1 MSFKNPTYK
10 GPRVETYPD
19 PTSYDC
25 SGSIPDDRLDALYRV
40 TRERDM
46 LAEAIANAAIKAGI
60 YNGVEGKAAGPL
72 MLMLCQDMAE
82 VIKSLEDNIGV
93 KADFIEATMNDMATK
108 EFGKDETMYRALQA
122 IIERSKQDDA
132 WLVRMMA
139 MREIAERALKEVE

>member
-40 TRERDM
+40 THERDM

-60 YNGVEGKAAGPL
+60 YNGVYGKAAGPF
-72 MLMLCQDMAE
+72 MLMLCEDMAE

-93 KADFIEATMNDMATK
+93 KADWIEATINDSAGEYEIMHRTRDKVNAILLASN
-108 EFGKDETMYRALQA
+108 DPVVRQYANDILQLF
-122 IIERSKQDDA
+122 EEWK
-132 WLVRMMA
+132 
-139 MREIAERALKEVE
+139 K